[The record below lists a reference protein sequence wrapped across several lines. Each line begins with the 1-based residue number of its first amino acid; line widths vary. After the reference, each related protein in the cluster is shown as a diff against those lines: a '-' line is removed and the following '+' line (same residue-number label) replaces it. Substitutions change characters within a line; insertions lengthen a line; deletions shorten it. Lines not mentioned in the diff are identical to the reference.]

1 MIPRDTKEITLV
13 ATAEITIID
22 ILDGSELN
30 EVLKDKEK
38 ATRMVENYLKDT
50 LNADDVHARVKF
62 FARDIDYDN

>member
-1 MIPRDTKEITLV
+1 MKEINLV

-22 ILDGSELN
+22 MLDDNELN

-38 ATRMVENYLKDT
+38 TKRMVENYLKDT

-62 FARDIDYDN
+62 FVKDIDDDN